1 LHATRTGRVS
11 ITDRSSGEQRH
22 NPFSSAF
29 LKTPITARCLISPGT
44 LASLLTWRNK
54 SIQPVAWQLLTPFT
68 VVQAVPTIPLLTA
81 EALLLMEAV
90 AAGTDGAAVGLG
102 LLSWQPPI
110 PFTKAQATCPVE
122 EAT

>member
-1 LHATRTGRVS
+1 
-11 ITDRSSGEQRH
+11 
-22 NPFSSAF
+22 
-29 LKTPITARCLISPGT
+29 
-44 LASLLTWRNK
+44 LASLFTLLWQNI

-81 EALLLMEAV
+81 EALLLIEAVAALCV

-110 PFTKAQATCPVE
+110 PFTKAQATCPVV